1 MLQKSESRLNDA
13 RDVSQFV
20 VSVDSIKI
28 NFITFCVCAQFLPE
42 MHLISRASLRYA
54 NSEQLY
60 PLDDVRDITSMLKRY
75 SSLFQT
81 NS

>member
-20 VSVDSIKI
+20 VSFDSIKI

-42 MHLISRASLRYA
+42 MHLICRASLRYA

-60 PLDDVRDITSMLKRY
+60 PLDDVRDIT
-75 SSLFQT
+75 
-81 NS
+81 